1 MFKIVS
7 ASLHCNN
14 AVIVFFCRDCPMPTS
29 PFRQLRPLLLSF
41 IAVTVA
47 LLLLM
52 SAATAFSINQLL
64 DNSRHEHLV
73 SNRVKDDM
81 QALRYHVVQIQ
92 QFLTDVSA
100 TADRDGF
107 GDAAV
112 HYRAGVQQLQEM
124 ATLSPVLQPSLLST
138 RQALD
143 SFYRV
148 GQQMAETYIVEG
160 REAGNQLM
168 KTPGTGF
175 DDRAEA
181 LTQALQQ
188 LQQQVTAETTAA
200 VTQSEQ
206 LMSNVSLGL
215 LLASVVLIVL
225 VLAGGAVLYRRV
237 FRTLGGEPAEAMQ
250 QTQHIAAGDLSRPL
264 LVPAG
269 REHSLLGAL
278 VDMQDKLRGITG
290 HIREL
295 AGQMHGNAG
304 ALKLSASEV
313 QQASHTQGEAS
324 RAIAVSVEEVLQSI
338 SQLGEQIHQVQQ
350 EAHAADGAVVEC
362 AGLIH
367 RSADDIHAMADHV
380 GTAADAL
387 EGLRRQADTI
397 ANITQTIHDIA
408 EQTNLLAL
416 NAAIEAARAG
426 ESGRGFA
433 VVADEVRKLAE
444 RTSQATVDISRQID
458 ALGQGMQAVV
468 ASMQTSV
475 AATRDGVEQSRL
487 ASDAISGIRDN
498 ACRISTHIDA
508 VALALG
514 EQQQAVRDIAHRA
527 EVISAMTEAN
537 QGSVDATASASQ
549 QLSVHADSLHEAV
562 AVFRL

>member
-1 MFKIVS
+1 
-7 ASLHCNN
+7 
-14 AVIVFFCRDCPMPTS
+14 MPTS
-29 PFRQLRPLLLSF
+29 SFRQLRPLLLSF
-41 IAVTVA
+41 IAVTVTM
-47 LLLLM
+47 LLLM
-52 SAATAFSINQLL
+52 GGATSFSINLLL
-64 DNSRHEHLV
+64 DNSRQEHQV

-92 QFLTDVSA
+92 QYLTDVSA

-107 GDAAV
+107 GDAAE
-112 HYRAGVQQLQEM
+112 HYRAGVQQLQDM
-124 ATLSPVLQPSLLST
+124 AALAPALQTRLSSV

-143 SFYRV
+143 TFYRV
-148 GQQMAETYIVEG
+148 GQQMAESYIAGG

-168 KTPGTGF
+168 KAPGSGF

-188 LQQQVTAETTAA
+188 LQQQVEADNAA
-200 VTQSEQ
+200 VVTQSEQ
-206 LMSNVSLGL
+206 LLHDVGLGL
-215 LLASVVLIVL
+215 LLASALLIML
-225 VLAGGAVLYRRV
+225 VLAGGVVLYRRV
-237 FRTLGGEPAEAMQ
+237 FRTLGGEPVEAMR
-250 QTQHIAAGDLSRPL
+250 QTRHIAAGDLSRTL
-264 LVPAG
+264 TVPAG

-304 ALKLSASEV
+304 ALNLSAREV

-338 SQLGEQIHQVQQ
+338 GQLGEQISQVQQ
-350 EAHAADGAVVEC
+350 EAHSADGAVVDC

-367 RSADDIHAMADHV
+367 HAANDIHAMADHV
-380 GTAADAL
+380 AAAASAL
-387 EGLRRQADTI
+387 DGLRQQADTI
-397 ANITQTIHDIA
+397 ANITQTIHGIA

-444 RTSQATVDISRQID
+444 RTSQATVDISGQID

-468 ASMQTSV
+468 GSMQTSV
-475 AATRDGVEQSRL
+475 EATRDGVEQSRL

-498 ACRISTHIDA
+498 ARRISAHIDS
-508 VALALG
+508 VALALN
-514 EQQQAVRDIAHRA
+514 EQQLAVRDIAQRA